1 MNEYRKDFRE
11 FQREAYWSF
20 PRVLMMGAVGVAG
33 LCAVAF
39 GVNYFAYGSFSF
51 FAPKYEAVRRGVMI
65 ESRAYQ
71 EATIR
76 RLYDL
81 RLQYEQADNDN
92 ARATIRQVVIH
103 EVRAFDRTRLPRDLQ
118 AFINSMGG

>member
-20 PRVLMMGAVGVAG
+20 PRVFMMGALGIAG
-33 LCAVAF
+33 LCSIAF

-51 FAPKYEAVRRGVMI
+51 FAPKYEAVRRDVMI

-71 EATIR
+71 EGTIR
-76 RLYDL
+76 RIYEL
-81 RLQYEQADNDN
+81 RLQYEQAQDDS
-92 ARATIRQVVIH
+92 ARATIRQIVLH
-103 EVRAFDRTRLPRDLQ
+103 ETRAFDRRRLPRDLQ
-118 AFINSMGG
+118 AFINQMGG

>member
-1 MNEYRKDFRE
+1 MNDYRSDFRSV
-11 FQREAYWSF
+11 QRDYYWSF
-20 PRVLMMGAVGVAG
+20 PRVLVMGALGIGG
-33 LCAVAF
+33 LCATAF

-51 FAPKYEAVRRGVMI
+51 FAPKYEAVRRDVMI

-76 RLYDL
+76 RIYDL
-81 RLQYEQADNDN
+81 RLQYETADNDA
-92 ARATIRQVVIH
+92 ARATIRQVVLH